1 LNEYERIKDEQKSR
15 IGFRDNLI
23 YATLA
28 SMALVVGAALQGNG
42 NSAMLVLM
50 PPVALLLGWTY
61 VVNDEKIS
69 AIGRYVRTDLGPRLA
84 ELVEGLDEPF
94 GWETAHRS
102 DRRRL
107 SRKYLQLLIDLLLFC
122 VAPAAALLA
131 YWSVGPVHAP
141 VLARRA
147 RARPRC
153 DRRRGCDGRARRP
166 RVPDRPLCGPAERA
180 VPGSPGRRIPG
191 GPE

>member
-1 LNEYERIKDEQKSR
+1 MPGDGGATAASVLLNEYERIKDEQKSR

-122 VAPAAALLA
+122 VAPAAALVV

-141 VLARRA
+141 VLIVSLVETAALAVLAFEIVRYA
-147 RARPRC
+147 
-153 DRRRGCDGRARRP
+153 DLQKGR
-166 RVPDRPLCGPAERA
+166 
-180 VPGSPGRRIPG
+180 
-191 GPE
+191 